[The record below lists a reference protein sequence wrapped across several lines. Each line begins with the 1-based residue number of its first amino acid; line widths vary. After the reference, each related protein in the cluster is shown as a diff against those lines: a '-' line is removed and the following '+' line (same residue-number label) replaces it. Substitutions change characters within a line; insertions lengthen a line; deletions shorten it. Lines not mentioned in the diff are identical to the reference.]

1 MKTSRNPP
9 KARMLKAREAAAHK
23 AAPLGALEHGYIDAG
38 DLAGKTEMG
47 PKHRANL
54 FYPHDAS
61 KRTQYVDG
69 WMMGAKDER
78 QNPAPRKPKKVLRRQ
93 EFEARTFGNNWRK
106 LTDQEY
112 RDYVAGYLVP
122 THVRKIKKKSRS
134 RRSLKIRK
142 HNPSWFIHIQGHP
155 RGPVMLWNGKSFN
168 DQEDSRPLPFS
179 SPESAMQKARWL
191 RGKFYKALKNYKIW
205 VSDQIFGSMLESRR
219 VNSTRRKNPES
230 IDEAAQKL
238 EDFTGRP
245 ATHVERV
252 ESRSPQKT
260 AWTLGELDLIG
271 YRAAREGISGGK
283 MVRYSHPFR
292 KGSRPLLATSTDGKQ
307 LKIVGGRYEVTEAG
321 IEDR

>member
-1 MKTSRNPP
+1 
-9 KARMLKAREAAAHK
+9 MLKARDAAARK
-23 AAPLGALEHGYIDAG
+23 AVPLGALEHGYIDAG

-54 FYPHDAS
+54 FYPHDAV

-69 WMMGAKDER
+69 WMMGAGDELR
-78 QNPAPRKPKKVLRRQ
+78 NPKRKRR
-93 EFEARTFGNNWRK
+93 
-106 LTDQEY
+106 L
-112 RDYVAGYLVP
+112 
-122 THVRKIKKKSRS
+122 KSRRKKT
-134 RRSLKIRK
+134 RRK
-142 HNPSWFIHIQGHP
+142 NPSWFIHIQGSP

-168 DQEDSRPLPFS
+168 DQADSRPVPFS

-191 RGKFYKALKNYKIW
+191 RGKFYRALKNYKIW
-205 VSDQIFGSMLESRR
+205 VSDQIFGSMQESRR
-219 VNSTRRKNPES
+219 VNATRRRNPES
-230 IDEAAQKL
+230 LDEAAQKL